1 MQIDWFTYIAQI
13 VNFLVLVAL
22 LYRFLYGP
30 VMRGMAAREEAIA
43 ARFHAAEEAKQ
54 RADEETDR
62 YRRLEQELAQRK
74 DELVAQA
81 AADADTQRKA
91 MVQDARDEVETMA
104 SRWYDGV
111 AREQDAFLA
120 DARDHLADALVTS
133 TRRALA
139 DLADEELEYKVVDH
153 FIAQLRGLPDA
164 TRHAL
169 VASAA
174 AARNAD
180 DVVIRSAFAMPY
192 AKRQQIIDALQE
204 LVVADAAAAGLPRPD
219 QRRDEISVH
228 FDVNPELLCGIELL
242 VRDRRVAWSVR
253 DYVAALQHDLL
264 HTSGGATTL
273 AV

>member
-43 ARFHAAEEAKQ
+43 ERFRAAEEAKQ
-54 RADEETDR
+54 RADEEADR

-74 DELVAQA
+74 DELVTQA
-81 AADADTQRKA
+81 AADADARRKA
-91 MVQDARDEVETMA
+91 MVQEAREEVEAMA
-104 SRWYDGV
+104 SRWYEGV

-139 DLADEELEYKVVDH
+139 DLADEELEYKLVDH
-153 FIAQLRGLPDA
+153 FIAQLRDLPDA

-204 LVVADAAAAGLPRPD
+204 LVVADAAAAMPRPD

-242 VRDRRVAWSVR
+242 VHDRRVAWSVR

-264 HTSGGATTL
+264 HTTGGATTL